1 MNASPMIQCRNLT
14 KDYVLGMEVIHALRG
29 VTLDIAE
36 GEFVAVMGRSG
47 SGKSTLMHLLGALD
61 LATSGELVFAGR
73 DLADLGA
80 DELARLRNEKI
91 GFVFQQFN
99 LLARTTALTNVQLP
113 LLYGQVS
120 KREKSRRARECLD
133 MVGLSDRMS
142 HRPSEL
148 SGGQQQRVALARA
161 LVNNPRIIL
170 ADEPTGALDIR
181 TGQEIMSLLRDLN
194 EGGITIVV
202 VTHEADVAA
211 FADRQL
217 HFQDGLLIEDRMVT
231 SGDSPIR
238 AEAKPEG
245 VSP

>member
-1 MNASPMIQCRNLT
+1 MNATPLIQCRNLT

-29 VTLDIAE
+29 VTLDIAD

-61 LATSGELVFAGR
+61 LPTSGQLIFAGR
-73 DLADLGA
+73 DLADLGT
-80 DELARLRNEKI
+80 DELARLRNERI

-113 LLYGQVS
+113 LLYSDVS

-161 LVNNPRIIL
+161 LVNNPQIIL

-194 EGGITIVV
+194 ERGITVVV

-217 HFQDGLLIEDRMVT
+217 HFQDGLLIEDLRVPH
-231 SGDSPIR
+231 GNIPVHGHER
-238 AEAKPEG
+238 QEG
-245 VSP
+245 VLP

>member
-1 MNASPMIQCRNLT
+1 MNTSPLIQCRNLT

-29 VTLDIAE
+29 VTLDIAA

-61 LATSGELVFAGR
+61 LPTSGELIFAGR
-73 DLADLGA
+73 NLAELGG

-99 LLARTTALTNVQLP
+99 LLARTSALTNVQLP
-113 LLYGQVS
+113 LLYNDMP
-120 KREKSRRARECLD
+120 KREKSRRASECLD

-170 ADEPTGALDIR
+170 ADEPTGALDMR
-181 TGQEIMSLLRDLN
+181 TGQEIMNLLRDLN
-194 EGGITIVV
+194 GRGITVVV
-202 VTHEADVAA
+202 VTHEPDIAA

-217 HFQDGLLIEDRMVT
+217 HFQDGRLVEDRTVPF
-231 SGDSPIR
+231 GKAPIR
-238 AEAKPEG
+238 ADVQPEG